1 MTLSTWQQL
10 AEWKGNTLSPLST
23 QVKSPENLECQSERS
38 PNRLN
43 EMNIIVNRQPS
54 ADELPDGVQAE
65 IYLLG
70 IEVDNVHDF
79 AKEMVSIVSDT
90 NWIQKLN
97 PLGKASYE
105 ATAIRTIAALVQIF
119 NTSNGQISKDFG
131 EFMVSLS
138 ASRTLGNELGH
149 NSFPLS
155 EIWKEKLTGNHGFD
169 YYTECPEE
177 LINCGEAKF
186 NSTNNAYG
194 AAARQVC
201 EFIDDEKDLGDLV
214 HLNYFSSEVAVDK
227 LVSNR
232 ERGFCLAFSV
242 NSHNLERILVN
253 SLANSD
259 VIRLSK
265 EAIAL
270 YIIGI
275 KT

>member
-1 MTLSTWQQL
+1 
-10 AEWKGNTLSPLST
+10 
-23 QVKSPENLECQSERS
+23 
-38 PNRLN
+38 
-43 EMNIIVNRQPS
+43 MNVIVNRQPTT
-54 ADELPDGVQAE
+54 DEMPDNAQAQ
-65 IYLLG
+65 IHLLG
-70 IEVDNVHDF
+70 VDVDDVNEF
-79 AKEMVSIVSDT
+79 AEEMVSIVSDT

-97 PLGKASYE
+97 PLAKASYE
-105 ATAIRTIAALVQIF
+105 ATALRTIAALVEVF

-138 ASRTLGNELGH
+138 AAQTLADELAH

-169 YYTECPEE
+169 YYSECPDE

-186 NSTNNAYG
+186 NSTTNAYG

-214 HLNYFSSEVAVDK
+214 HLNYFASEVAINK
-227 LVSNR
+227 LIDDR

-242 NSHNLERILVN
+242 NSDDIEQILLN
-253 SLANSD
+253 ALANAD
-259 VIRLSK
+259 VIRLSQ

-275 KT
+275 RS